1 MEEIGGG
8 QTEEKTA
15 MHAHQQSKQSMTPV
29 DGIVPHPFVFH
40 QLTKFDSV
48 LFTSVLRQ

>member
-15 MHAHQQSKQSMTPV
+15 MHAHGHSKQSLTPV
-29 DGIVPHPFVFH
+29 YGIVPHPFEFH

-48 LFTSVLRQ
+48 LFTSVFRQ